1 MHVTIGDDA
10 ALLHHFPHFTADRA
24 HNRGKRVTETMT
36 QYGFWWSLESDV
48 TGGPSQ

>member
-10 ALLHHFPHFTADRA
+10 ALLHQTSYFTADLGTQPRE
-24 HNRGKRVTETMT
+24 RVTETMT
-36 QYGFWWSLESDV
+36 QYGFWCDLDSGA